1 MTHASAVLSRSFV
14 ALRVGF
20 ALALS
25 ISASAQATEAVVQTI
40 DGRTLRGA
48 LSFDGAKWQVGADA
62 LAFGDAMTIRVDE
75 GALEVAKSAPYS
87 VWLRSGAIVPC
98 TRIDGVAADGKP
110 PQLRI
115 DGASGLAIEVP
126 LAAVAALRSRAN
138 DPQTFVA
145 DRAAPDD
152 NLDYLYVVKDGS
164 PQRFSVLVDKV
175 ADGTLH
181 FDLRGSAYEFAMHGD
196 DSVAAVVF
204 GKNTGF
210 APDRTADMRVQVSLT
225 GGEVLFGS
233 LLAIGDGS
241 LRMQLDEGSEAR
253 AAITKVRSIDVVSDK
268 LLWLSAIEP
277 SKAEQTAA
285 FDRVRPWTKDRSP
298 EGAGIRLRSRTY
310 ARGIVLAP
318 RTKLTFDLGARY
330 DVFECVAGLEERSG
344 PLAHAIFRVYADGK
358 LLWEATQ
365 DGAAA
370 MPHELKLPI
379 TGCKELAIEA
389 DFGESFDLGDHCAF
403 ADVRVLKSTGAS
415 K

>member
-1 MTHASAVLSRSFV
+1 MTHASSVLSRSFF
-14 ALRVGF
+14 ALRAGM
-20 ALALS
+20 ALVLS
-25 ISASAQATEAVVQTI
+25 ISASAQATEGIVQTI

-48 LSFDGAKWQVGADA
+48 LSFDGTKWQVGADA
-62 LAFGDAMTIRVDE
+62 LAFGDAMTVRVDE
-75 GALEVAKSAPYS
+75 GALEAAKPASYC

-98 TRIDGVAADGKP
+98 TRIDGVAAEGKP

-145 DRAAPDD
+145 DRASPED
-152 NLDYLYVVKDGS
+152 NLDYLYVVKEGA

-175 ADGTLH
+175 AEGTLQ
-181 FDLRGSAYEFAMHGD
+181 FDLRGSAYEFAMHGE

-210 APDRTADMRVQVSLT
+210 APDRAKDMRVQVSLT
-225 GGEVLFGS
+225 GGELLLGS
-233 LLAIGDGS
+233 MLAIGDGS
-241 LRMQLDEGSEAR
+241 LRMRLDEGSEAT
-253 AAITKVRSIDVVSDK
+253 APMTKVRSIDVVSDK
-268 LLWLSAIEP
+268 LQWLSAIEP

-298 EGAGIRLRSRTY
+298 EGAGIRLRGKVY

-370 MPHELKLPI
+370 TPHELKLPI

-389 DFGESFDLGDHCAF
+389 DFGERFDLGDHCAF
-403 ADVRVLKSTGAS
+403 ADARVLKSTGAS